1 MAKRTKKE
9 IALTPE
15 EKLQQELVPV
25 EEQLYPVPANW
36 CWVRHNTILDISG
49 GSQPAKSLFISEPRD
64 GYIQLYQTRDYGE
77 HPVPVYIPIEYATK
91 TTNEGDILLARYG
104 GSLGKVF
111 RAHNGA
117 YNVALAKVT
126 KLIPATLNDE
136 FLFLYY
142 QSHFYQDFCVHAAS
156 GRSAQA
162 GFNRNDMDNLLFPL
176 PPLPEQQRIVAR
188 IDSLFA
194 KLDEVKEKAQ
204 AVVDGYENRKAAIL
218 HKAFTGELTAK
229 WRKEHNIEFTQ
240 WKNLKISDCCKV
252 GSGGTPSRKHPD
264 YYNGSIPWIKTGE
277 IDWSEIYD
285 TEEKITQSAIDNSS
299 AKLYPAGAVVVA
311 MYGMGVTRGRA
322 AILNVPATTNQAV
335 CVLQPKEGLFNRY
348 LFYYFMCNYWNIR
361 EKAVGGNQLNLS
373 ATIIKDFK
381 IQVPEITEQHVIVKS
396 LDKIF
401 NHEKCVLEFSESVLN
416 QIDTMKK
423 SILARAFRGELGTND
438 PSDEPAIELLKR
450 VLQEE

>member
-9 IALTPE
+9 TVLTLE

-25 EEQLYPVPANW
+25 EEQPYPVPANW

-188 IDSLFA
+188 IESLFA

-204 AVVDGYENRKAAIL
+204 AVVDGYEGRKAAIL
-218 HKAFTGELTAK
+218 HKAFTGELTVK
-229 WRKEHNIEFTQ
+229 WRKENGITDS
-240 WKNLKISDCCKV
+240 WKQKNFVDVTINLDHKRIPLSKTERA
-252 GSGGTPSRKHPD
+252 SLARIYD
-264 YYNGSIPWIKTGE
+264 YYGASGIIDKVDRFIFEGKYLLIGE
-277 IDWSEIYD
+277 DGANLVMRSKPIAFIAEGKFWVNNHAHILDVKSEILLEFLCFYINSID
-285 TEEKITQSAIDNSS
+285 LIPYVTGSAQPKMTQAKMNTIPVPVPTIHEQKELIRIITNIINAEEKV
-299 AKLYPAGAVVVA
+299 KEVA
-311 MYGMGVTRGRA
+311 
-322 AILNVPATTNQAV
+322 
-335 CVLQPKEGLFNRY
+335 
-348 LFYYFMCNYWNIR
+348 
-361 EKAVGGNQLNLS
+361 
-373 ATIIKDFK
+373 
-381 IQVPEITEQHVIVKS
+381 
-396 LDKIF
+396 
-401 NHEKCVLEFSESVLN
+401 ESVLD

>member
-9 IALTPE
+9 TVLTLE

-25 EEQLYPVPANW
+25 EEQPYPVPANW

-176 PPLPEQQRIVAR
+176 PPLPEQQRIVAC
-188 IDSLFA
+188 IESLFA

-204 AVVDGYENRKAAIL
+204 AVVDGYEGRKAAIL
-218 HKAFTGELTAK
+218 HKAFTGELTVK
-229 WRKEHNIEFTQ
+229 WRKENGITDS
-240 WKNLKISDCCKV
+240 WKQKNFVDVTINLDHKRIPLSKTERA
-252 GSGGTPSRKHPD
+252 SLARIYD
-264 YYNGSIPWIKTGE
+264 YYGASGIIDKVDRFIFEGKYLLIGE
-277 IDWSEIYD
+277 DGANLVMRSKPIAFIAEGKFWVNNHAHILDVKSEILLEFLCFYINSID
-285 TEEKITQSAIDNSS
+285 LIPYVTGSAQPKMTQAKMNTIPVPVPTIHEQKELIRIITNIINAEEKV
-299 AKLYPAGAVVVA
+299 KEVA
-311 MYGMGVTRGRA
+311 
-322 AILNVPATTNQAV
+322 
-335 CVLQPKEGLFNRY
+335 
-348 LFYYFMCNYWNIR
+348 
-361 EKAVGGNQLNLS
+361 
-373 ATIIKDFK
+373 
-381 IQVPEITEQHVIVKS
+381 
-396 LDKIF
+396 
-401 NHEKCVLEFSESVLN
+401 ESVLD